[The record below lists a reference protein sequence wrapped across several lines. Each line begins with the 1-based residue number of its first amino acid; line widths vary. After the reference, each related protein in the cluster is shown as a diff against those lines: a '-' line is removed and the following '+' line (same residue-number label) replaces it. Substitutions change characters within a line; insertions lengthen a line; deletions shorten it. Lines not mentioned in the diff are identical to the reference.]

1 MTTTK
6 SFEGTAFGTGEGTRQ
21 LEMSLAANG
30 NEFSPTS
37 PRNHRDSHDN
47 DPVMHLEL
55 LGNLGQRC
63 ASELGLEY
71 QIHHHPCP
79 ILSLDSYI

>member
-1 MTTTK
+1 MATIK

-21 LEMSLAANG
+21 LEMNPL
-30 NEFSPTS
+30 
-37 PRNHRDSHDN
+37 PRPLEIIVTHITKE
-47 DPVMHLEL
+47 PVMHLEL
-55 LGNLGQRC
+55 LGNPGQRS
-63 ASELGLEY
+63 ASERGLEY